1 MPELVTAA
9 QLRAVLGVPNT
20 LYDDNALNAI
30 IDTAEDAIGDFLIQW
45 KVNVTRQK
53 YDLATTTATV
63 ETSRPHKF
71 YVGQT
76 VAISGV
82 EAHVNGNKTISDI
95 VDPYT
100 FRITTTG
107 APIHTE
113 YYNVIPN
120 GIAAENDLSQ
130 YDGVAAVEEAVLQI
144 AVDVFQSRLAA
155 GGTQQALD
163 YTPAPYRMG
172 RTLLYK
178 VTGLISKYID
188 SNSQVG

>member
-1 MPELVTAA
+1 MPVLVTAA

-20 LYDDNALNAI
+20 LYDDTALNAI
-30 IDTAEDAIGDFLIQW
+30 IDTSEDAIGDFIIQW
-45 KVNVTRQK
+45 KVGVDAHR
-53 YDLATTTATV
+53 YESATV
-63 ETSRPHKF
+63 AVIQTTRPHKF
-71 YVGQT
+71 YVGQQVTHTGIEARINGTKT
-76 VAISGV
+76 VTEIESEHTYKIGV
-82 EAHVNGNKTISDI
+82 
-95 VDPYT
+95 
-100 FRITTTG
+100 TG
-107 APIHTE
+107 ATPHTDF
-113 YYNVIPN
+113 NATIPN
-120 GIAAENDLSQ
+120 GLAMVNDLSQ
-130 YDGVAAVEEAVLQI
+130 YNGVAAIEEAVLQI

>member
-1 MPELVTAA
+1 MPALVTAS
-9 QLRAVLGVPNT
+9 QLRAVLGVSVS
-20 LYDDNALNAI
+20 LYSDADLNSI
-30 IDTAEDAIGDFLIQW
+30 IETAEDAIGDFLIQW
-45 KVNVTRQK
+45 KVGIDK
-53 YDLATTTATV
+53 HYSETTTESTIH
-63 ETSRPHKF
+63 TTRPHKF
-71 YVGQT
+71 YETQT
-76 VAISGV
+76 IAISGV
-82 EAHVNGNKTISDI
+82 EAHINGNKTISEI

-100 FRITTTG
+100 FKITTTN
-107 APIHTE
+107 ATVHTDWR
-113 YYNVIPN
+113 NVIPN

-130 YDGVAAVEEAVLQI
+130 YDGVDAVEEAVLQI
-144 AVDVFQSRLAA
+144 SVDVFQSRLAA

>member
-1 MPELVTAA
+1 MPVLVTAA

-20 LYDDNALNAI
+20 LYDDAALNAI
-30 IDTAEDAIGDFLIQW
+30 LDTSEDAIGDFLIQW
-45 KVNVTRQK
+45 KVGIDK
-53 YDLATTTATV
+53 HYSETAT
-63 ETSRPHKF
+63 ETTIHTTRPHKF
-71 YVGQT
+71 YETQT

-82 EAHVNGNKTISDI
+82 EAHVNGNKTISSI
-95 VDPYT
+95 VDDYT

-107 APIHTE
+107 APIHKD

-130 YDGVAAVEEAVLQI
+130 YNGNAAIEEAVLQVAI
-144 AVDVFQSRLAA
+144 DVFQSRLAA
-155 GGTQQALD
+155 GGTSQALD
-163 YTPAPYRMG
+163 FTPAPYRMG

-188 SNSQVG
+188 PNSQVG

>member
-20 LYDDNALNAI
+20 LYDDTALNAI
-30 IDTAEDAIGDFLIQW
+30 INTAEDAIGDFLIQW
-45 KVNVTRQK
+45 KVGIDK
-53 YDLATTTATV
+53 HYSETAT
-63 ETSRPHKF
+63 ETTIHTTRPHKF
-71 YVGQT
+71 YEGQT
-76 VAISGV
+76 VAISEV
-82 EAHVNGNKTISDI
+82 EAHVNGNKTISAI
-95 VDPYT
+95 VDDYT

-107 APIHTE
+107 APIHKD

>member
-1 MPELVTAA
+1 MPQLITASE
-9 QLRAVLGVPNT
+9 LRAVLGVPIA
-20 LYDDNALNAI
+20 LYTDAQLDSI
-30 IDTAEDAIGDFLIQW
+30 IETAEDAIGDFLIQW
-45 KVNVTRQK
+45 KVGIDKHYSAN
-53 YDLATTTATV
+53 TTTT
-63 ETSRPHKF
+63 TIHTTRPNKF

-82 EAHVNGNKTISDI
+82 EAHVNGNKTISEI
-95 VDPYT
+95 VDSYT

-107 APIHTE
+107 APVHTD

-130 YDGVAAVEEAVLQI
+130 YNGVDAVEEAVLQI
-144 AVDVFQSRLAA
+144 SVDVFQARLT
-155 GGTQQALD
+155 GSGTAQALD
-163 YTPAPYRMG
+163 FTPAPYRMG

>member
-1 MPELVTAA
+1 MPVLVTASE
-9 QLRAVLGVPNT
+9 LRAVLGVPVA
-20 LYDDNALNAI
+20 LYSDAALDSI
-30 IDTAEDAIGDFLIQW
+30 IETSEDAIGDFLIQW
-45 KVNVTRQK
+45 KVGIEK
-53 YDLATTTATV
+53 HACPTATS
-63 ETSRPHKF
+63 TTIQTTRPHKF
-71 YVGQT
+71 HVGQT
-76 VAISGV
+76 IAIDNV
-82 EAHVNGNKTISDI
+82 EAHVNGNKTISEI

-100 FRITTTG
+100 FKITNAA
-107 APIHTE
+107 APVHE
-113 YYNVIPN
+113 DFYNIIPN

-130 YDGVAAVEEAVLQI
+130 YNGVDAVEEAVLQI

>member
-20 LYDDNALNAI
+20 LYDDTALEAI

-45 KVNVTRQK
+45 KVGIDK
-53 YDLATTTATV
+53 HYSETAT
-63 ETSRPHKF
+63 ETTIHTTRPHKF
-71 YVGQT
+71 YDTQT

-82 EAHVNGNKTISDI
+82 EAHVNGNKTISAI
-95 VDPYT
+95 VDDYT
-100 FRITTTG
+100 FKITTTG
-107 APIHTE
+107 APVHQD
-113 YYNVIPN
+113 YYHVIPN
-120 GIAAENDLSQ
+120 GIAAENDISQ
-130 YDGVAAVEEAVLQI
+130 YDGIAAVEEAVLQVAI
-144 AVDVFQSRLAA
+144 DVFQSRLAA
-155 GGTQQALD
+155 GGTQQSLD
-163 YTPAPYRMG
+163 FTPAPFRMG

>member
-20 LYDDNALNAI
+20 LYDDTALEAI

-45 KVNVTRQK
+45 KVGIDK
-53 YDLATTTATV
+53 HYSETAT
-63 ETSRPHKF
+63 ETTIHTTRPHKF
-71 YVGQT
+71 YETQT

-82 EAHVNGNKTISDI
+82 EAHVNGNKTISAI
-95 VDPYT
+95 VDDYT

-107 APIHTE
+107 APIHQD
-113 YYNVIPN
+113 YYHVIPN
-120 GIAAENDLSQ
+120 GIAAENDISQ
-130 YDGVAAVEEAVLQI
+130 YDGIAAVEEAVLQV

-155 GGTQQALD
+155 GGTQQSLD
-163 YTPAPYRMG
+163 FTPAPFRMG

>member
-30 IDTAEDAIGDFLIQW
+30 INTAEDAIGDFLIQW
-45 KVNVTRQK
+45 KVGIDK
-53 YDLATTTATV
+53 HYSETAT
-63 ETSRPHKF
+63 ETTIHTTRPHKF
-71 YVGQT
+71 YEGQT

-82 EAHVNGNKTISDI
+82 EAHVNNNKTISAI
-95 VDPYT
+95 VDDYT

-107 APIHTE
+107 APIHQE
-113 YYNVIPN
+113 YYHVIPN

-130 YDGVAAVEEAVLQI
+130 YDGVAAVEEAVLQVAI
-144 AVDVFQSRLAA
+144 DVFQSRLAA
-155 GGTQQALD
+155 GGTSQALD
-163 YTPAPYRMG
+163 FTPGPFRMG

-178 VTGLISKYID
+178 ITGLISKYID

>member
-1 MPELVTAA
+1 MPDLVTAA

-20 LYDDNALNAI
+20 LYDDTALEAI

-45 KVNVTRQK
+45 KVGIDK
-53 YDLATTTATV
+53 HYSETAT
-63 ETSRPHKF
+63 ETTIHTTRPHKF
-71 YVGQT
+71 YETQT

-82 EAHVNGNKTISDI
+82 EAHVNGNKTISSI
-95 VDPYT
+95 VDDYT

-107 APIHTE
+107 APVHQD
-113 YYNVIPN
+113 YYHVIPN
-120 GIAAENDLSQ
+120 GIAAENDISQ
-130 YDGVAAVEEAVLQI
+130 YDGIAAVEEAVLQI

-163 YTPAPYRMG
+163 FTPAPYRMG

>member
-1 MPELVTAA
+1 MPVLVTASE
-9 QLRAVLGVPNT
+9 LRAVLGVPVA
-20 LYDDNALNAI
+20 LYSDAALDSI
-30 IDTAEDAIGDFLIQW
+30 IETSEDAIGDFLIQW
-45 KVNVTRQK
+45 KVGIDK
-53 YDLATTTATV
+53 HYSATTTT
-63 ETSRPHKF
+63 TTIHTTRPHQF
-71 YVGQT
+71 YDGQT

-82 EAHVNGNKTISDI
+82 EAHVNGNKTISEI
-95 VDPYT
+95 VDPYI
-100 FRITTTG
+100 FRITTSG
-107 APIHTE
+107 APVHTDW
-113 YYNVIPN
+113 YNVIPN

-130 YDGVAAVEEAVLQI
+130 YNGVDAVEEAVLQI
-144 AVDVFQSRLAA
+144 SVDVFQSRLAA

>member
-1 MPELVTAA
+1 MPVLVTAA

-20 LYDDNALNAI
+20 LYDDTALDAI
-30 IDTAEDAIGDFLIQW
+30 INTAEDAIGDFLVQH
-45 KVNVTRQK
+45 KVAIEAQK
-53 YDLATTTATV
+53 SESATLTTLYATQ
-63 ETSRPHKF
+63 PHKF

-76 VAISGV
+76 VTISGV
-82 EAHVNGNKTISDI
+82 TGHNGSKVVASI
-95 VDPYT
+95 VDIYT
-100 FRITTTG
+100 FKITTTG
-107 APIHTE
+107 ATIHE
-113 YYNVIPN
+113 ELRFEIPN
-120 GIAAENDLSQ
+120 GIAAVNSLSQ
-130 YDGVAAVEEAVLQI
+130 YNGNAAVEEAVLQI
-144 AVDVFQSRLAA
+144 SVDVFQSRLAA